1 MYIMLWKPDSYVG
14 NPELPQTR
22 PVDRARNMLALEPP
36 IAEFSKYFFTAMRKS
51 YDRQHTIDVPVD
63 NGILAMQR
71 LVSLMCTQL
80 GIRDMQSFGPEQST
94 LANRH
99 MYGHSADDEISA
111 IRMVGD
117 GLSAYRFVHLLSLYK
132 LGAIDVASFSFSAS
146 DESVT
151 IEETAVMFRSDWFI
165 ELSRDLAGF
174 HNAYLRTAESGTTST
189 HLLNRAVEL
198 EELCGHILTE
208 NGAVRLSEDGRG
220 FIRELRHE
228 HNRKVRKKN
237 NLLSGYAATS
247 SGCPVRHRQF
257 GAQAIIGTAHIED
270 ISSWQNAGIAHIE
283 GERVVVDY
291 DVMREGSLFLA
302 DMLEKAIV
310 LPPSDEVGNF

>member
-1 MYIMLWKPDSYVG
+1 
-14 NPELPQTR
+14 
-22 PVDRARNMLALEPP
+22 MLAMEPP

-51 YDRQHTIDVPVD
+51 YDRQHTVDVPVD
-63 NGILAMQR
+63 NGILALHR

-80 GIRDMQSFGPEQST
+80 GMRDMQSFGPEQST

-117 GLSAYRFVHLLSLYK
+117 GLSAYRFVQLLALYK
-132 LGAIDVASFSFSAS
+132 LGVVDEHSIPFSTS
-146 DESVT
+146 DEFVT
-151 IEETAVMFRSDWFI
+151 IEHTVEMFRSDWFT

-174 HNAYLRTAESGTTST
+174 HNAYLKTAECGTTST
-189 HLLNRAVEL
+189 HLLNRVIEL
-198 EELCGHILTE
+198 KELSGHLLADNGVVRISEE
-208 NGAVRLSEDGRG
+208 GRD
-220 FIRELRHE
+220 FIRELRHD
-228 HNRKVRKKN
+228 HNRKVRKKD
-237 NLLSGYAATS
+237 NLLSGYAASS

-257 GAQAIIGTAHIED
+257 GAQAIIGTAHTED

-291 DVMREGSLFLA
+291 DVIREGSLFLA

-310 LPPSDEVGNF
+310 LPPSDEVGYF